1 MIERWTLPAAVGTLR
16 AWYDWRETS
25 LTQRFDRLR
34 RDVTETKFSEV
45 WKYFQD
51 GNPGEKIL
59 SACTKRAHICT
70 ARVSPSLTL
79 CCVCDWHWFVRL
91 QVLTGSLLLR
101 VAGRV
106 VAVGVQRLRP
116 LLAGRVAG
124 LVGVPGLF
132 AVVAKLRAAAFSATN
147 QPGTAGTARGD
158 DGEPER
164 NRRRKGRSNKWVKW
178 QSRKSFEALIGK

>member
-1 MIERWTLPAAVGTLR
+1 M
-16 AWYDWRETS
+16 
-25 LTQRFDRLR
+25 
-34 RDVTETKFSEV
+34 
-45 WKYFQD
+45 
-51 GNPGEKIL
+51 
-59 SACTKRAHICT
+59 
-70 ARVSPSLTL
+70 
-79 CCVCDWHWFVRL
+79 RL

-164 NRRRKGRSNKWVKW
+164 NRRRRDV
-178 QSRKSFEALIGK
+178 QTKSQMTKSEKF